1 MIQHDQVNFDR
12 FNSLK
17 IFLKIAHE
25 ASFTRA
31 AERLGI
37 SKSQVTK
44 EIRKLE
50 EHLGAPLFY
59 RTTRSVSLTETGK
72 MFQEKARN
80 ILNLFEEAE
89 EEIKNQKQTARG
101 HLRITAPAILGQR
114 VLAGLLAEFQ
124 IANPYVDLE
133 LVLTDRVIDIVE
145 DGFDLS
151 IRTSATLKDSNLYQ
165 HRLGNISRVVC
176 ASPKYLKKFG
186 TPKKIEDL
194 HNHNCVLFIRGNLWN
209 EWHFQKGGTNKKVVV
224 DGNYRTNNIIAQIE
238 ATKAGMGIS
247 NLPAYLVEEEIKKGK
262 LVPLF
267 KSWTLPGLDMY
278 VLYHQKRSSSR
289 KLDVLLSH
297 LEENLGDI

>member
-1 MIQHDQVNFDR
+1 LIQHDQVNFDR

-31 AERLGI
+31 AERLGV

-44 EIRKLE
+44 EIKKLE
-50 EHLGAPLFY
+50 EHLGTPLFY
-59 RTTRSVSLTETGK
+59 RTTRSVTLTETGK
-72 MFQEKARN
+72 SFQDKARN

-101 HLRITAPAILGQR
+101 HLRITAPAILGQK
-114 VLAGLLAEFQ
+114 LIAGLIAEFQ
-124 IANPYVDLE
+124 IANPYVEVD

-151 IRTSATLKDSNLYQ
+151 IRTSSTLKDSNLFHY
-165 HRLGNISRVVC
+165 RLGNISRVIC

-186 TPKKIEDL
+186 TPKRLEDL

-209 EWHFQKGGTNKKVVV
+209 EWQFQKGDKLKTLTV
-224 DGNYRTNNIIAQIE
+224 DGNYRTNNILAQIE
-238 ATKAGMGIS
+238 ATKAGMGIA

-267 KSWTLPGLDMY
+267 KSWNLPGLDMF
-278 VLYHQKRSSSR
+278 VLYHQKRTTSR
-289 KLDVLLSH
+289 KLDVLLTH
-297 LEENLGDI
+297 LEDKLGDI